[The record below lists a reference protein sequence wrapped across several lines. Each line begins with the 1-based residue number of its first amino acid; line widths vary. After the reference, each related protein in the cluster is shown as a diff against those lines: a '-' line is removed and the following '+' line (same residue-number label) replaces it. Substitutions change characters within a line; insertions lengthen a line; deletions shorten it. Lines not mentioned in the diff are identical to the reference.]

1 MKNFIQRAIT
11 GLIFVAVLVG
21 CIIGSPLSF
30 GLLFCIISAM
40 ATAEFCHLMNQ
51 QEGVKVNK
59 NICILGSIT
68 LFLCFFYYVLNRF
81 LYSFAVL
88 VECVLLSY
96 KVVRRP
102 GFLLYGIGWE

>member
-40 ATAEFCHLMNQ
+40 ATAEFCNLMNK
-51 QEGVKVNK
+51 EVK
-59 NICILGSIT
+59 
-68 LFLCFFYYVLNRF
+68 
-81 LYSFAVL
+81 
-88 VECVLLSY
+88 
-96 KVVRRP
+96 
-102 GFLLYGIGWE
+102 